1 MTIEE
6 LEHEERLDN
15 EEDDP
20 EIMASVAHYFM
31 MHYAEKESIKKKQK
45 KKCKPKAGQYSLE
58 ARLKHFEKRGET
70 TVSKELKKKN
80 VYVVFEPLYVD
91 KLSDE
96 KKSKALTSHIFL
108 REKRD
113 GKVKA
118 RSCVNGG
125 VQREHVAKEE
135 AAAPAVGLESV
146 FVTAP
151 SMLRENE
158 KLKQSTYQELSSSMP
173 TTMIM

>member
-58 ARLKHFEKRGET
+58 ARLKHFEKRGEMT
-70 TVSKELKKKN
+70 GSKELKKKCLCCIRT
-80 VYVVFEPLYVD
+80 P
-91 KLSDE
+91 
-96 KKSKALTSHIFL
+96 IC
-108 REKRD
+108 
-113 GKVKA
+113 G
-118 RSCVNGG
+118 
-125 VQREHVAKEE
+125 
-135 AAAPAVGLESV
+135 
-146 FVTAP
+146 
-151 SMLRENE
+151 
-158 KLKQSTYQELSSSMP
+158 
-173 TTMIM
+173 